1 VADVKPFCGIRYDP
15 SVIDDLSLVTT
26 PPFDI
31 ISEQQ
36 KRMYHDRHPKNII
49 RLTLGESMPGDDAE
63 TNWYTRAVNYFEE
76 WLRDGT
82 LVQDDMPGFY
92 LLSCEY
98 ADKWGRQRRRY
109 GFTGLVKIEEPET
122 RTILGHELTFDDV
135 IIDRLRLLETAR
147 ANLCPIFALYSDP
160 RCRVV
165 GALTSGERQP
175 LATVEAEDGSTDTMW
190 IVDDDDTCR
199 QVTEAMKDRVIFIA
213 DGHHRYATARL
224 YRNEMRRKLGTSS
237 GTEPF
242 DYTMMT
248 LVALEDDGLAIYPP
262 HRLVKGLRN
271 FDGEAFLAE
280 LEQHFEIVPVVHPR
294 TLREQV
300 ETLVRLMADT
310 DGAAPRFG
318 VLLKGTAP
326 SLLVLRDGVDGH
338 PWLSGIQ
345 ESAWRELD
353 IPILHRLV
361 VEGMLNVRSASEEK
375 HITYTPDEWEAA
387 QLVQSDTVQVALLL
401 NPPTAEDIKKVSL
414 AGALMPHK
422 STYFYPKLLTG
433 LVMNKMY

>member
-1 VADVKPFCGIRYDP
+1 VAEVKAFCGIRYDP
-15 SVIDDLSLVTT
+15 SVVGDLSQVTT

-31 ISEQQ
+31 ISE
-36 KRMYHDRHPKNII
+36 KRKRVYHERHPKNII
-49 RLTLGESMPGDDAE
+49 RLTLGESMTGDNAE
-63 TNWYTRAVNYFEE
+63 TNWYKRAVTYFEQ
-76 WLRDGT
+76 WLREGT
-82 LVQDDMPGFY
+82 LVRDERPGFY
-92 LLSCEY
+92 LLRCEY
-98 ADKWGRQRRRY
+98 VDKRGRERRRY
-109 GFTGLVKIEEPET
+109 GFTGLVRIEEPDVKV
-122 RTILGHELTFDDV
+122 ILGHELTFDDV
-135 IIDRLRLLETAR
+135 IIDRLRLLETTR

-160 RCRVV
+160 QRDVV
-165 GALTSGERQP
+165 GALMSEEREP

-190 IVDDDDTCR
+190 IVDDEDTCR
-199 QVTEAMKDRVIFIA
+199 LVSEAMRDQIIFIA

-237 GTEPF
+237 GSEPF

-280 LEQHFEIVPVVHPR
+280 LEEHFEVVPMVQSQ

-300 ETLVRLMADT
+300 ETLVRLMADG
-310 DGAAPRFG
+310 DASRPRFG
-318 VLLKGTAP
+318 VLLKDTAP
-326 SLLVLRDGVDGH
+326 RLLVLRDGVDGH
-338 PWLSGIQ
+338 PWLSGIRQ
-345 ESAWRELD
+345 NAPRELD

-361 VEGMLNVRSASEEK
+361 LEGMLDVGSASEEK

-387 QLVQSDTVQVALLL
+387 QLVQGDSVQVALLL
-401 NPPTAEDIKKVSL
+401 NPPTPEDIKKVSL

>member
-1 VADVKPFCGIRYDP
+1 VADVKPFCGIRYNT
-15 SVIDDLSLVTT
+15 SVVGDLSLVTT

-36 KRMYHDRHPKNII
+36 KAMYHERHPKNII
-49 RLTLGESMPGDDAE
+49 RLTLGESMPGDNAE
-63 TNWYTRAVNYFEE
+63 TNWYKRAVNYFEE
-76 WLRDGT
+76 WLREGT
-82 LVQDDMPGFY
+82 LVRDELPGFY
-92 LLSCEY
+92 LLRSDY
-98 ADKWGRQRRRY
+98 VDRWGRKRRRY

-122 RTILGHELTFDDV
+122 KMILGHELTFDDV

-160 RCRVV
+160 QCRVV
-165 GALTSGERQP
+165 GALMREEREP

-190 IVDDDDTCR
+190 VVDDRETCR
-199 QVTEAMKDRVIFIA
+199 LVREAMKDRTIFIA

-262 HRLVKGLRN
+262 HRLVKGMRN

-280 LEQHFEIVPVVHPR
+280 LEQHFEIVPVVHPC

-310 DGAAPRFG
+310 DGSAPRFG
-318 VLLKGTAP
+318 VLLKDTAP
-326 SLLVLRDGVDGH
+326 RLLVLRDGVNGH
-338 PWLSGIQ
+338 PWLRGIR

-361 VEGMLNVRSASEEK
+361 VEGMLNVRAACER
-375 HITYTPDEWEAA
+375 HLAYTADEWEAA
-387 QLVQSDTVQVALLL
+387 QLVQSDAVQVALLL
-401 NPPTAEDIKKVSL
+401 NPPTPEDIKKVSL

>member
-1 VADVKPFCGIRYDP
+1 MAEVKPFCGIRYDP
-15 SVIDDLSLVTT
+15 SVIGDLSLVTT

-36 KRMYHDRHPKNII
+36 KRLYHDRHPKNII
-49 RLTLGESMPGDDAE
+49 RLTLGESLPRDNAE
-63 TNWYTRAVNYFEE
+63 TNWYKRAVNYFEQ

-82 LVQDDMPGFY
+82 FVCDERPGFY
-92 LLSCEY
+92 VLRCDY
-98 ADKWGRQRRRY
+98 VDKWGRQRRRY
-109 GFTGLVKIEEPET
+109 GFTGLVRIEEPET
-122 RTILGHELTFDDV
+122 KTILGHELTFDDV

-160 RCRVV
+160 QRGVV
-165 GALTSGERQP
+165 GALAAEEREP
-175 LATVEAEDGSTDTMW
+175 LATVRADDGSTDTMW
-190 IVDDDDTCR
+190 IVDDDETCR
-199 QVTEAMKDRVIFIA
+199 LVSDAMKDRIIFIA

-224 YRNEMRRKLGTSS
+224 YRNEMRRKLGMSS
-237 GTEPF
+237 GNEPF

-280 LEQHFEIVPVVHPR
+280 LQQHFDVMPVLHPR

-300 ETLVRLMADT
+300 ETLVRLLADS
-310 DGAAPRFG
+310 DGPGPRFG
-318 VLLKGTAP
+318 VLLKHTAP
-326 SLLVLRDGVDGH
+326 SLLVLRDGVDSH
-338 PWLSGIQ
+338 PWLSGIR

-361 VEGMLNVRSASEEK
+361 LEGMLNVRSACEK
-375 HITYTPDEWEAA
+375 HIAYTPDEWEAA
-387 QLVQSDTVQVALLL
+387 QLVQSDTVQIALLL
-401 NPPTAEDIKKVSL
+401 NPPTPEDIKKVSL